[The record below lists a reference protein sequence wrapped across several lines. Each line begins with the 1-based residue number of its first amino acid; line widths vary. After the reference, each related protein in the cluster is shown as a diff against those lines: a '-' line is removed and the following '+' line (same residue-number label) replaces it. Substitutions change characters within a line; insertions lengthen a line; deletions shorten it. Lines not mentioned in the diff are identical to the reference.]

1 MGHHPAVVDHK
12 DGVDMKAPPSSLPWE
27 TLAKKPKK
35 VPDQPTQE
43 TLSNAPTTQQLL
55 RQLLSN
61 VVTKPTPTPIEAQ
74 PLLKLALTDP
84 ACGDGPN
91 GRVSQIFGHTQHR
104 KGVTSL
110 TKEDIIS
117 HNLFRSAALVR
128 KDQGLTMSHSTLN
141 IPILRTV
148 EAVRQWRNPASIGF
162 VPTMGALHEGH
173 LQLVRHSLSSQQNTI
188 VSIFLNPAQFG
199 PTEDLMSY
207 PSTLESDLK
216 QLAAL
221 AVIPGSH
228 GIPHDGFDGRMT
240 TDSRATRNISNI
252 SVGAQESLRKVS
264 AVFLPTN
271 DVLYPSG
278 IAAEVKDQ
286 RGAFVTVHGFLNNW
300 KAPVGPVSSGETYNR
315 ILRTERS
322 STMSLVRQLCKD
334 LHIIRPRAIVAAPT
348 VRDIP
353 TGLALSSRNT
363 YLSPSEANVANA
375 LFQFL
380 HQCGQ
385 KLLLS
390 GHILAPEE
398 LSESFSPP
406 LASFVSINDPVTF
419 QEILAGTQIQ
429 PNSPIAISGAMLV
442 HCSSSRLVR
451 LIDNIVINHDL
462 NHDI

>member
-1 MGHHPAVVDHK
+1 
-12 DGVDMKAPPSSLPWE
+12 
-27 TLAKKPKK
+27 
-35 VPDQPTQE
+35 
-43 TLSNAPTTQQLL
+43 
-55 RQLLSN
+55 
-61 VVTKPTPTPIEAQ
+61 
-74 PLLKLALTDP
+74 
-84 ACGDGPN
+84 
-91 GRVSQIFGHTQHR
+91 
-104 KGVTSL
+104 
-110 TKEDIIS
+110 
-117 HNLFRSAALVR
+117 
-128 KDQGLTMSHSTLN
+128 MSHSTSN

-148 EAVRQWRNPASIGF
+148 EDVRQWRNGLSDPTSIGF

-199 PTEDLMSY
+199 PTEDLSSY

-221 AVIPGSH
+221 DVIPESL

-240 TDSRATRNISNI
+240 TDSGATKNISDI
-252 SVGAQESLRKVS
+252 SAGAQESLRKVS

-286 RGAFVTVHGFLNNW
+286 RGAFVTVHGLSEQLEGARRPGFFRGVATVVLKLFLIIE
-300 KAPVGPVSSGETYNR
+300 PTIGFFG
-315 ILRTERS
+315 ERS
-322 STMSLVRQLCKD
+322 STMS
-334 LHIIRPRAIVAAPT
+334 ITPT
-348 VRDIP
+348 VRDTP

-380 HQCGQ
+380 HRCGK
-385 KLLLS
+385 KLISS
-390 GHILAPEE
+390 GYILAPEE

-406 LASFVSINDPVTF
+406 LASFALDFVSINDPVTF
-419 QEILAGTQIQ
+419 HEIPAGTKIQ

-442 HCSSSRLVR
+442 HCSSGRLVR

>member
-1 MGHHPAVVDHK
+1 
-12 DGVDMKAPPSSLPWE
+12 
-27 TLAKKPKK
+27 
-35 VPDQPTQE
+35 
-43 TLSNAPTTQQLL
+43 
-55 RQLLSN
+55 
-61 VVTKPTPTPIEAQ
+61 
-74 PLLKLALTDP
+74 
-84 ACGDGPN
+84 
-91 GRVSQIFGHTQHR
+91 
-104 KGVTSL
+104 
-110 TKEDIIS
+110 
-117 HNLFRSAALVR
+117 
-128 KDQGLTMSHSTLN
+128 MSHSTSN

-148 EAVRQWRNPASIGF
+148 EDVRQWRNGLSDPTSIGF

-199 PTEDLMSY
+199 PTEDLSSY

-221 AVIPGSH
+221 DVIPESL

-240 TDSRATRNISNI
+240 TDSGATKNISDI
-252 SVGAQESLRKVS
+252 SAGAQESLRKVS

-278 IAAEVKDQ
+278 IAAE
-286 RGAFVTVHGFLNNW
+286 
-300 KAPVGPVSSGETYNR
+300 APVGRFLSGSSHCGLET
-315 ILRTERS
+315 ILIIEPTIGFFGQKDLQQCL
-322 STMSLVRQLCKD
+322 LVRQLCKD
-334 LHIIRPRAIVAAPT
+334 LHIIRPKAIVAAPT
-348 VRDIP
+348 VRDTP

-380 HQCGQ
+380 HRCGK
-385 KLLLS
+385 KLISS
-390 GHILAPEE
+390 GYILAPEE

-406 LASFVSINDPVTF
+406 LASFALDFVSINDPVTF
-419 QEILAGTQIQ
+419 HEIPAGTKIQ

-442 HCSSSRLVR
+442 HCSSGRLVR

>member
-1 MGHHPAVVDHK
+1 MRLRNLNFRFRHI
-12 DGVDMKAPPSSLPWE
+12 
-27 TLAKKPKK
+27 
-35 VPDQPTQE
+35 
-43 TLSNAPTTQQLL
+43 QL
-55 RQLLSN
+55 
-61 VVTKPTPTPIEAQ
+61 I
-74 PLLKLALTDP
+74 
-84 ACGDGPN
+84 
-91 GRVSQIFGHTQHR
+91 HR
-104 KGVTSL
+104 TIKS
-110 TKEDIIS
+110 
-117 HNLFRSAALVR
+117 
-128 KDQGLTMSHSTLN
+128 TMSHSTSN

-148 EAVRQWRNPASIGF
+148 EDVRQWRNGLSDPTSIGF

-199 PTEDLMSY
+199 PTEDLSSY

-221 AVIPGSH
+221 DVIPGSH

-240 TDSRATRNISNI
+240 TDSGATKNISDI
-252 SVGAQESLRKVS
+252 SAGAQESLRKVS

-278 IAAEVKDQ
+278 IAADVKDQ
-286 RGAFVTVHGFLNNW
+286 RGAFVTVHGLSEQLEGARRPGFFRGVATVVLKLFLIIEPTIGFFGQ
-300 KAPVGPVSSGETYNR
+300 KD
-315 ILRTERS
+315 LQQCL
-322 STMSLVRQLCKD
+322 LVRQLCKD
-334 LHIIRPRAIVAAPT
+334 LHIIRPKAIVAAPT
-348 VRDIP
+348 VRDTP

-363 YLSPSEANVANA
+363 YLSPSEANAANA

-380 HQCGQ
+380 HQCG
-385 KLLLS
+385 KRLLS
-390 GHILAPEE
+390 SGYILAPEE

-406 LASFVSINDPVTF
+406 LASFALDFVSINDPVTF
-419 QEILAGTQIQ
+419 HEIPAGTQIQ

-442 HCSSSRLVR
+442 HCSSGRLVR